1 MAPPGAGAELGR
13 TAGSTTTPRLAGR
26 CGQEVAT
33 TSPLPRPCGPC
44 RYKDAHRCR
53 VTRPITARN
62 GASQASRAASIA
74 DPSGSATPPPRP
86 LRPAS
91 RWCPSP
97 PLRTAQVVSG
107 RAQER
112 VQASRDQ
119 GPSLAQELPIVLPS
133 EQTRIGRD
141 SLGLEWHTP
150 ELLEQRR

>member
-33 TSPLPRPCGPC
+33 TSPLPRPCGPS
-44 RYKDAHRCR
+44 RYKDAYRRR

-86 LRPAS
+86 LRPAA

-97 PLRTAQVVSG
+97 PLRTAQVVLASG
-107 RAQER
+107 RPR
-112 VQASRDQ
+112 LRPD
-119 GPSLAQELPIVLPS
+119 LPYFRGLVWRGRLG
-133 EQTRIGRD
+133 RIEILVAGFAGRIPD
-141 SLGLEWHTP
+141 HPGAN
-150 ELLEQRR
+150 